1 MEPTVTTLNE
11 SKPESKP
18 DLSVELEAVALR
30 GMAGVALNAINVGVV
45 LAGAD
50 DDITPADAMLV
61 ELIAQNVALS
71 AALERMTAE
80 RDELRADLSNE
91 QTSHS
96 CTAAEVTF
104 IREDRDRMIEQRD
117 AARFDLERAAKRYAT
132 LMNSYEFVH
141 QDRDAERERANLNE
155 QQARLN
161 GDTVQRQA
169 RVIHDMES
177 RIFMVIEQLKHD
189 AELMAEGDRS

>member
-1 MEPTVTTLNE
+1 VSRAQKKQNGMSAAAWFATSDFSHTTEP
-11 SKPESKP
+11 KAP
-18 DLSVELEAVALR
+18 
-30 GMAGVALNAINVGVV
+30 ALNSINVGAV

-50 DDITPADAMLV
+50 ELDITSADAALV
-61 ELIAQNVALS
+61 DVIAQNVALQ

-80 RDELRADLSNE
+80 RDELRADLANE
-91 QTSHS
+91 QASHS

-117 AARFDLERAAKRYAT
+117 DARWDVERAAKANRA
-132 LMNSYEFVH
+132 LVEQIEFLDK
-141 QDRDAERERANLNE
+141 DRDAERERANLNE

-169 RVIHDMES
+169 RVIHDMEG